1 MLLPAQYK
9 VSYVPLLRQK
19 TYDEL
24 RNEGADYLVANSEA
38 YGSALTAPQKYPDDY
53 NDYMRIFTQ
62 SRELQTIA
70 PSSGVPGP
78 ELRIFKV
85 VP

>member
-1 MLLPAQYK
+1 
-9 VSYVPLLRQK
+9 VSYIPQLRHK
-19 TYDEL
+19 TYEEL
-24 RNEGADYLVANSEA
+24 RNQGVDYIVANSES
-38 YGSALTAPQKYPDDY
+38 YGPALASPQQYPNDY

-70 PSSGVPGP
+70 PSPGMPGP